1 MQEVVAKE
9 MAACSENRD
18 RLMNHP
24 KIQPF
29 IRSVSKWIEKTQDRP
44 ITIYEKRNVAQCLY
58 NCIME
63 AGAKQQQR
71 MFEATG
77 QDNISFLGIQ
87 LPVIAALLPT
97 LVLNEVANVQAIDRR
112 IAAVFYLN
120 VLHGSAKGEATS
132 GGTMLSATTG
142 HAVGQSERRYAMA
155 RVSRENIGTG
165 NGAISGTTTTA
176 PGLINLENV
185 VVEALLAGVYTT
197 IGTCTSAGVITGD
210 GITGSGSITAAG
222 VYSFTIESQDSAA
235 VIKLTYD
242 YQYDLPVDVNNERD
256 GVPETNIEVTQSA
269 VEAIDFP
276 LRAIWSLG
284 AQIDLQKAHGMDLE
298 NELVTYL
305 GGEIRFTIDQ
315 YGLDLIDAAAEG
327 IGAATM
333 VTAWDARP
341 SEGEAWF
348 HKKTEFIDRIE
359 QGSNAIFAKTKRG
372 VATFM
377 VCGNDVARVIKQLG
391 KEYFAPAPGL
401 AKQIPTGPI
410 KIGTLNNQVTVI
422 QNPFKT
428 TTRYTLGF
436 RGPDYLHAGF
446 IYAPYIPLFS
456 TPTLTTSDLMSQ
468 KGFLSSAA
476 FKTVNAGLFTYGDI
490 QNLQSGYV
498 VGS

>member
-1 MQEVVAKE
+1 MNMAEVIQKE
-9 MAACSENRD
+9 MKAVQERRD
-18 RLMNHP
+18 SLMNHP
-24 KIQPF
+24 KIRPF
-29 IRSVSKWIEKTQDRP
+29 IRSVDKWVQKTQGRP
-44 ITIYEKRNVAQCLY
+44 ITVYEKRNVAQCLY
-58 NCIME
+58 NCLMD
-63 AGAKQQQR
+63 AGAKQSMR

-77 QDNISFLGIQ
+77 QDSISFLGVQ

-120 VLHGSAKGEATS
+120 VLHGSAKGQATA
-132 GGTMLSATTG
+132 GETMISATTG
-142 HAVGQSERRYAMA
+142 HNTGQSERRYAMA

-165 NGAISGTTTTA
+165 NGAISGTCSYA

-185 VVEALLAGVYTT
+185 KVESLSGSTYTE
-197 IGTCTSAGVITGD
+197 IGTCTAAGVITGS
-210 GITGSGSITAAG
+210 GISGSGSINAAG
-222 VYSFTIESQDSAA
+222 AYSLTTTGLISTDT
-235 VIKLTYD
+235 VLLTYD
-242 YQYDLPVDVNNERD
+242 YQYDLPVDANNERD
-256 GVPETNIEVTQSA
+256 GVPETNIEVTQSP

-298 NELVTYL
+298 SELVTYL

-315 YGLDLIDAAAEG
+315 YGLDQIDVAAESA
-327 IGAATM
+327 GAATA

-359 QGSNAIFAKTKRG
+359 QGSNAIFEKTKRG

-377 VCGNDVARVIKQLG
+377 VCGNNVARVIKQLG
-391 KEYFAPAPGL
+391 KDYFVPVATP
-401 AKQIPTGPI
+401 KVPTGPI
-410 KIGTLNNQVTVI
+410 KIGTLNGSVTVI
-422 QNPFKT
+422 QNPFKST
-428 TTRYTLGF
+428 NRYTLGF
-436 RGPDYLHAGF
+436 RGDDYLHAGF

-476 FKTVNAGLFTYGDI
+476 FKTINAGLFTYGDI
-490 QNLQSGYV
+490 SNLQSGYV